1 MGHIRLGRLP
11 KTQRWR
17 DVVALLDAPDPDAAR
32 VAAATAMAA
41 QARLGQLRND
51 TSLAYCFWLLA
62 RLASAARRP
71 DFADAVDDVG
81 LQAHATDSI
90 FGFVSQVSDRVRDE
104 IGRHPESG
112 PFGDLAA
119 DALTRALTETVGT
132 EGRSLFGS
140 SVGDL
145 ERALRKHAT
154 PSEFGVVAQR
164 FFADFLART
173 LRFYVDKELPQ
184 HVGTGGID
192 GIEQSAAFV
201 EDLDRY
207 TRQSA
212 VIVQQFAADW
222 FSKYDWQTGGAIGRD
237 DAQHFVGV
245 ALGKLRK
252 ELTEPR
258 A

>member
-11 KTQRWR
+11 KTQNWQ
-17 DVVALLDAPDPDAAR
+17 DLVGLLSVPGPDPAR
-32 VAAATAMAA
+32 VAAATARGAHL
-41 QARLGQLRND
+41 RLRRLSTD
-51 TSLAYCFWLLA
+51 TSLTYCFWLLT

-71 DFADAVDDVG
+71 DFVDALGDLG
-81 LQAHATDSI
+81 LEARSSDSVA
-90 FGFVSQVSDRVRDE
+90 GFISQVSDRVRDE
-104 IGRHPESG
+104 VGQHPESG
-112 PFGDLAA
+112 PFSDLAA

-140 SVGDL
+140 SLEDL
-145 ERALRKHAT
+145 ERALRKHAS
-154 PSEFGVVAQR
+154 PDRFAVVTQR
-164 FFADFLART
+164 FFGDFLART

-184 HVGTGGID
+184 HVGVGGFADI
-192 GIEQSAAFV
+192 GQSAAFV

-222 FSKYDWQTGGAIGRD
+222 FSKHDWQTGGAIGRD
-237 DAQHFVGV
+237 DAERFVAV
-245 ALGKLRK
+245 ALRKLRK
-252 ELTEPR
+252 ELAGPQ